1 MGKPA
6 LKRFVM
12 RTLTARRL
20 FLACS
25 ALGLALFGSM
35 AVPSP
40 AQALIE
46 YPYCIKVYTR
56 FSYEECSYS
65 TLAQCQM
72 SASGRSAMCYRDP
85 FYDGP
90 PGSPYV
96 IKQPRVPYSPFG
108 SNIDPTYDPY
118 RAAPAPAP
126 HRHVRQK
133 HKRKHHAR

>member
-1 MGKPA
+1 V
-6 LKRFVM
+6 LEEFVM
-12 RTLTARRL
+12 NGMIGRRL
-20 FLACS
+20 FLAFS
-25 ALGLALFGSM
+25 ALGLALFMGT
-35 AVPSP
+35 ATPSP

-46 YPYCIKVYTR
+46 YPYCMKVYMR

-72 SASGRSAMCYRDP
+72 SASGRSAECYRDP

-108 SNIDPTYDPY
+108 SNIDPNYDPY
-118 RAAPAPAP
+118 RVAPAPGP
-126 HRHVRQK
+126 HRHVRHK
-133 HKRKHHAR
+133 HKRKMHHAR